1 MKYTLTIITIILF
14 YISTQAQTVQISMG
28 NNYANQVFYSM
39 QNGEIKNISN
49 DNWDLAFTTDQ
60 YASTIRTN
68 DGKGV
73 ELYTYHLGDTSD
85 WQNINISIMNN
96 LSSGMYNSE
105 ISWYDGAFENNSL
118 GHPDYG
124 WGVYNMINHN
134 VTGDSLYIIKT
145 INGNWKKICIQELTT
160 SGEYIFKFANLDGSN
175 ETTQSIL
182 KTNYTDKNF
191 IYFSIDQNTII
202 DREPI
207 SSEWDITF
215 TKYISPVQAMPYPV
229 TGVLTNS
236 NTEVAKATGI
246 TDPLTYFDYSNH
258 NFNNEINSIGYD
270 WKSYQGSFVVD
281 ANRCYFIKDKNEN
294 IWRLVFNSFDGMSTG
309 NIEFN
314 TELIFNTSSVNIN
327 KTNSLNVFPNPTT
340 QNTNLIFDFEEECL
354 INIYDISGVKV
365 YSKQLNSGGLEL
377 INLPTEN
384 FDAGLYFLVV
394 YKENRVLAKEKLI
407 VQ

>member
-1 MKYTLTIITIILF
+1 MKYTLTIITTILF
-14 YISTQAQTVQISMG
+14 YISPQAQTVQISMG
-28 NNYANQVFYSM
+28 NNYANQIFYSM

-85 WQNINISIMNN
+85 WQNINVSILNN
-96 LSSGMYNSE
+96 LSLGMYNSE

-124 WGVYNMINHN
+124 WGVYNMITHN

-145 INGNWKKICIQELTT
+145 INGNWKKIWIQELTT
-160 SGEYIFKFANLDGSN
+160 AGEYIFKFSNLDGSN
-175 ETTQSIL
+175 EITQSIL

-207 SSEWDITF
+207 NSEWDITF

-229 TGVLTNS
+229 TGVLTN
-236 NTEVAKATGI
+236 NNIEVAKATGV

-281 ANRCYFIKDKNEN
+281 ANRCYFIKDNNEN

-309 NIEFN
+309 NVEFN
-314 TELIFNTSSVNIN
+314 TELIFNTSSENIN
-327 KTNSLNVFPNPTT
+327 KASSLNVFPNPTT

-354 INIYDISGVKV
+354 INIYDISGVQV
-365 YSKQLNSGGLEL
+365 YSNQLNSTGLEL
-377 INLPTEN
+377 INLPTGN
-384 FDAGLYFLVV
+384 FDDGLYFLVV

>member
-14 YISTQAQTVQISMG
+14 YISPQAQTVQISMG

-85 WQNINISIMNN
+85 WQNINVSIMNN

-145 INGNWKKICIQELTT
+145 INGNWKKIWIHELTT
-160 SGEYIFKFANLDGSN
+160 AGEYIFKFANLDGSN
-175 ETTQSIL
+175 EITQSIL

-229 TGVLTNS
+229 TGVLTNN
-236 NTEVAKATGI
+236 NTEVAKATGV

-354 INIYDISGVKV
+354 INIYDIYGLKV
-365 YSKQLNSGGLEL
+365 YSKQLNSEGLEL
-377 INLPTEN
+377 INLPTEK

>member
-14 YISTQAQTVQISMG
+14 YISPQAQTVQISMG
-28 NNYANQVFYSM
+28 NNYANQIFYSM

-85 WQNINISIMNN
+85 WQNINVSIMNN

-145 INGNWKKICIQELTT
+145 INGNWKKIWIHELTT
-160 SGEYIFKFANLDGSN
+160 AGEYIFKFANLDGSN
-175 ETTQSIL
+175 EITQSIL

-229 TGVLTNS
+229 TGVLTNN
-236 NTEVAKATGI
+236 NTEVAKATGV

-354 INIYDISGVKV
+354 INIYDIYGLKV
-365 YSKQLNSGGLEL
+365 YSKQLNSEGLEL
-377 INLPTEN
+377 INLPTEK

>member
-1 MKYTLTIITIILF
+1 MKYTLTIITTILF
-14 YISTQAQTVQISMG
+14 YISPQAQTVQISMG
-28 NNYANQVFYSM
+28 NNYANQIFYSM

-85 WQNINISIMNN
+85 WQNINASIMNN

-145 INGNWKKICIQELTT
+145 INGNWKKIWIQELTT
-160 SGEYIFKFANLDGSN
+160 AGEYIFKFANLDGSN
-175 ETTQSIL
+175 EITQSIL

-229 TGVLTNS
+229 TGVLTNN
-236 NTEVAKATGI
+236 NTEVAKATGV

-309 NIEFN
+309 NVEFN
-314 TELIFNTSSVNIN
+314 TELIFNTSSENIN
-327 KTNSLNVFPNPTT
+327 KASSLNVFPNPTT

-354 INIYDISGVKV
+354 INIYDISGVQV
-365 YSKQLNSGGLEL
+365 YSNQLNSTGLEL
-377 INLPTEN
+377 INLPTGN

>member
-14 YISTQAQTVQISMG
+14 YISPQAQTVQISMG

-85 WQNINISIMNN
+85 WQNINVSITNN

-145 INGNWKKICIQELTT
+145 INGNWKKIWIKELTT
-160 SGEYIFKFANLDGSN
+160 AGEYIFKLANLDGSN
-175 ETTQSIL
+175 EITQSIL

-215 TKYISPVQAMPYPV
+215 TKYISPVQATPYPV
-229 TGVLTNS
+229 TGVLINS
-236 NTEVAKATGI
+236 NTEVAKATGV

-354 INIYDISGVKV
+354 INIYDISGLKV
-365 YSKQLNSGGLEL
+365 YSKQLNSEGLEL
-377 INLPTEN
+377 INLPTEK

>member
-14 YISTQAQTVQISMG
+14 YISPQAQTVQISMG

-85 WQNINISIMNN
+85 WQNINASIMNN

-145 INGNWKKICIQELTT
+145 INGNWKKIWIQELTT
-160 SGEYIFKFANLDGSN
+160 AGEYIFKFSNLDGSN
-175 ETTQSIL
+175 EITQSIL

-229 TGVLTNS
+229 TGVLTNN
-236 NTEVAKATGI
+236 NTEVAKATGV

-327 KTNSLNVFPNPTT
+327 KTSSLNIFPNPTT

-354 INIYDISGVKV
+354 INIYDIYGMKV

-377 INLPTEN
+377 INLPTEK

-394 YKENRVLAKEKLI
+394 YKENRILAKEKII

>member
-1 MKYTLTIITIILF
+1 MKYTLTIITLILF
-14 YISTQAQTVQISMG
+14 YISPQAQTVQISMG

-85 WQNINISIMNN
+85 WQNINVSITNN

-145 INGNWKKICIQELTT
+145 INGNWKKIWIQELTT
-160 SGEYIFKFANLDGSN
+160 AGEYVFKFANLDGSN
-175 ETTQSIL
+175 EITQSIL

-215 TKYISPVQAMPYPV
+215 TKYISPVQATPYPV
-229 TGVLTNS
+229 TGVLINS
-236 NTEVAKATGI
+236 STEVAKATGV

-327 KTNSLNVFPNPTT
+327 KTNSLNVFPNPTA

-354 INIYDISGVKV
+354 INIYDISGLKV
-365 YSKQLNSGGLEL
+365 YTKQLNSGGLEL

>member
-1 MKYTLTIITIILF
+1 MKYTLTIITTILF
-14 YISTQAQTVQISMG
+14 YISPQAQTVQISMG
-28 NNYANQVFYSM
+28 NNYTNQIFYSM

-85 WQNINISIMNN
+85 WQNINVSIMNN

-124 WGVYNMINHN
+124 WGVYNMITHN

-145 INGNWKKICIQELTT
+145 INGNWKKIWIQELTT
-160 SGEYIFKFANLDGSN
+160 AGEYIFKFSNLDGSN
-175 ETTQSIL
+175 EITQSIL

-229 TGVLTNS
+229 TGVLTNN
-236 NTEVAKATGI
+236 NTEVAKATGV

-309 NIEFN
+309 NVEFN
-314 TELIFNTSSVNIN
+314 TELIFNTSSENIN
-327 KTNSLNVFPNPTT
+327 KASSLNVFPNPTT

-354 INIYDISGVKV
+354 INIYDISGVQV
-365 YSKQLNSGGLEL
+365 YSNQLNSIGLEL
-377 INLPTEN
+377 INLPTGN

>member
-1 MKYTLTIITIILF
+1 MKYTLTIITTILF
-14 YISTQAQTVQISMG
+14 YISPQAQTVQISMG
-28 NNYANQVFYSM
+28 NNYANQIFYSM

-85 WQNINISIMNN
+85 WQNINVSILNN

-145 INGNWKKICIQELTT
+145 INGNWKKIWIQELTT
-160 SGEYIFKFANLDGSN
+160 AGEYIFKFANLDGSN
-175 ETTQSIL
+175 EITQSIL

-229 TGVLTNS
+229 TGVLTNN
-236 NTEVAKATGI
+236 NTEVAKATGV

-309 NIEFN
+309 NVEFN
-314 TELIFNTSSVNIN
+314 TELIFNTSSENIN
-327 KTNSLNVFPNPTT
+327 KASSLNVFPNPTT

-354 INIYDISGVKV
+354 INIYDISGVQV
-365 YSKQLNSGGLEL
+365 YSNQLNSTGLEL
-377 INLPTEN
+377 INLPTGN

>member
-1 MKYTLTIITIILF
+1 MKYNLTIITTILF
-14 YISTQAQTVQISMG
+14 YISPQAQTVQISMG

-85 WQNINISIMNN
+85 WQNINVSILNN

-145 INGNWKKICIQELTT
+145 INGNWKKIWIQELTT
-160 SGEYIFKFANLDGSN
+160 AGEYIFKFANLDGSN
-175 ETTQSIL
+175 EITQSIL

-229 TGVLTNS
+229 TGVLTNN
-236 NTEVAKATGI
+236 NTEVAKATGV

-294 IWRLVFNSFDGMSTG
+294 IWRLMFNSFDGMLTG

-314 TELIFNTSSVNIN
+314 TELIFNTSSININ

-354 INIYDISGVKV
+354 INIYDISGVQV
-365 YSKQLNSGGLEL
+365 YSNQLNSTGLEL
-377 INLPTEN
+377 INLPTGN

>member
-1 MKYTLTIITIILF
+1 MKYTLTIITTILF
-14 YISTQAQTVQISMG
+14 YISPQAQTVQISMG
-28 NNYANQVFYSM
+28 NNYANQIFYSM

-85 WQNINISIMNN
+85 WQNINVSILNN

-124 WGVYNMINHN
+124 WGVYNMITHN

-145 INGNWKKICIQELTT
+145 INGNWKKIWIQELTT
-160 SGEYIFKFANLDGSN
+160 AGEYIFKFSNLDGSN
-175 ETTQSIL
+175 EITQSIL

-207 SSEWDITF
+207 NSEWDITF

-229 TGVLTNS
+229 TGVLTN
-236 NTEVAKATGI
+236 NNIEVAKATGV

-309 NIEFN
+309 NVEFN
-314 TELIFNTSSVNIN
+314 TELIFNTSSENIN
-327 KTNSLNVFPNPTT
+327 KASSLNVFPNPTT

-354 INIYDISGVKV
+354 INIYDISGVQV
-365 YSKQLNSGGLEL
+365 YSNQLNSTGLEL
-377 INLPTEN
+377 INLPTGN

>member
-1 MKYTLTIITIILF
+1 MKYTLTIITLILF
-14 YISTQAQTVQISMG
+14 YVSPQAQTVQISMG

-85 WQNINISIMNN
+85 WQNINVSIMNN

-145 INGNWKKICIQELTT
+145 INGNWKKIWIQELTT
-160 SGEYIFKFANLDGSN
+160 AGEYVFKFANLDGSN
-175 ETTQSIL
+175 EITQSIL

-215 TKYISPVQAMPYPV
+215 TKYISPVQATPYPV
-229 TGVLTNS
+229 TGVLTNN
-236 NTEVAKATGI
+236 NTEVAKATGV

>member
-14 YISTQAQTVQISMG
+14 YVSPQAQTVQISMG

-85 WQNINISIMNN
+85 WQNINVSITNN

-145 INGNWKKICIQELTT
+145 INGNWKKIWIQELTT
-160 SGEYIFKFANLDGSN
+160 AGEYIFKLANLDGSN
-175 ETTQSIL
+175 EITQSIL

-215 TKYISPVQAMPYPV
+215 TKYISPVQATPYPV
-229 TGVLTNS
+229 TGVLINS
-236 NTEVAKATGI
+236 STEVAKATGV

-365 YSKQLNSGGLEL
+365 YSKQLNSEGLEL
-377 INLPTEN
+377 INLPTEK

>member
-1 MKYTLTIITIILF
+1 
-14 YISTQAQTVQISMG
+14 
-28 NNYANQVFYSM
+28 M

-85 WQNINISIMNN
+85 WQNINTSIVNN
-96 LSSGMYNSE
+96 LSSNMYNSE

-145 INGNWKKICIQELTT
+145 VNGNWKKVWIQELTT
-160 SGEYIFKFANLDGSN
+160 AGEYVFKFANLDGTN
-175 ETTQSIL
+175 EISQSIL

-191 IYFSIDQNTII
+191 IYFSIDQNTIT

-215 TKYISPVQAMPYPV
+215 TKYISPIQGMPYPV
-229 TGVLTNS
+229 TGVLTNI
-236 NTEVAKATGI
+236 NVEVAKATGI

-258 NFNNEINSIGYD
+258 NFDSEINSVGYD
-270 WKSYQGSFVVD
+270 WKSYQGSYIVD

-294 IWRLVFNSFDGMSTG
+294 IWRLVFTSFDGMSTG

-314 TELIFNTSSVNIN
+314 VELISNTSSVNIN
-327 KTNSLNVFPNPTT
+327 SPNSLNIFPNPTT
-340 QNTNLIFDFEEECL
+340 YMTNLIFDFEDECL
-354 INIYDISGVKV
+354 LNIFDVSGVNV
-365 YSKQLNSGGLEL
+365 YTEKLYNRGLEV
-377 INLPTEN
+377 ISLPTEN
-384 FDAGLYFLVV
+384 FDSGLYFLVIS
-394 YKENRVLAKEKLI
+394 KENSIVAKEKLI

>member
-14 YISTQAQTVQISMG
+14 YISPLAQTVQISMG

-49 DNWDLAFTTDQ
+49 DNWDLSFTTDQ

-85 WQNINISIMNN
+85 WQNINVSIINN

-145 INGNWKKICIQELTT
+145 INGNWKKIWIQELTT
-160 SGEYIFKFANLDGSN
+160 AGEYIFKFANLDGSN
-175 ETTQSIL
+175 EITQSIL

-236 NTEVAKATGI
+236 NTKVAKATGV

-258 NFNNEINSIGYD
+258 NFNNDINSIGYD
-270 WKSYQGSFVVD
+270 WKSYQGSYVVD
-281 ANRCYFIKDKNEN
+281 ANRCYFIKDINEN

-327 KTNSLNVFPNPTT
+327 KTNSLNIFPNPTT
-340 QNTNLIFDFEEECL
+340 QNTNLIFDFEKECL

-365 YSKQLNSGGLEL
+365 YSKQLNSGGLKL

>member
-1 MKYTLTIITIILF
+1 MKYTLTIITTILF
-14 YISTQAQTVQISMG
+14 YISPQAQTVQISMG

-85 WQNINISIMNN
+85 WQNINVSILNN

-124 WGVYNMINHN
+124 WGVYNMITHN

-145 INGNWKKICIQELTT
+145 INGNWKKIWIQELTT
-160 SGEYIFKFANLDGSN
+160 AGEYIFKFANLDGSN
-175 ETTQSIL
+175 EITQSIL

-229 TGVLTNS
+229 TGVLTNN
-236 NTEVAKATGI
+236 NTEVAKATGV

-309 NIEFN
+309 NVEFN
-314 TELIFNTSSVNIN
+314 TELIFNTSSENIN
-327 KTNSLNVFPNPTT
+327 KASSLNVFPNPTT

-354 INIYDISGVKV
+354 INIYDISGVQV
-365 YSKQLNSGGLEL
+365 YSKQLNNEGLEL
-377 INLPTEN
+377 INLPTGN

>member
-1 MKYTLTIITIILF
+1 MKYTLTIITLILF
-14 YISTQAQTVQISMG
+14 YISPQAQTVQISMG

-85 WQNINISIMNN
+85 WQNINVSITNN

-145 INGNWKKICIQELTT
+145 INGNWKKIWIQELTT
-160 SGEYIFKFANLDGSN
+160 AGEYVFKFANLDGSN
-175 ETTQSIL
+175 EITQSIL

-215 TKYISPVQAMPYPV
+215 TKYISPVQATPYPV
-229 TGVLTNS
+229 TGVLINS
-236 NTEVAKATGI
+236 STEVAKATGV

-327 KTNSLNVFPNPTT
+327 KTNSLNIFPNPTA

-354 INIYDISGVKV
+354 INIYDISGLKV
-365 YSKQLNSGGLEL
+365 YTKQLNSEGLEL

>member
-1 MKYTLTIITIILF
+1 MKYTLTIITTILF
-14 YISTQAQTVQISMG
+14 YISPQAQTVQISMG
-28 NNYANQVFYSM
+28 NNYANQIFYSM

-85 WQNINISIMNN
+85 WQNINVSILNN
-96 LSSGMYNSE
+96 LSLGMYNSE

-124 WGVYNMINHN
+124 WGVYNMITHN

-145 INGNWKKICIQELTT
+145 INGNWKKIWIQELTT
-160 SGEYIFKFANLDGSN
+160 AGEYIFKFANLDGSN
-175 ETTQSIL
+175 EITQSIL

-229 TGVLTNS
+229 TGVLTN
-236 NTEVAKATGI
+236 NNIEVAKATGV

-309 NIEFN
+309 NVEFN
-314 TELIFNTSSVNIN
+314 TELIFNTSSENIN
-327 KTNSLNVFPNPTT
+327 KASSLNVFPNPTT

-354 INIYDISGVKV
+354 INIYDISGVQV
-365 YSKQLNSGGLEL
+365 YSNQLNSTGFKL
-377 INLPTEN
+377 INLPTGN

>member
-145 INGNWKKICIQELTT
+145 INGNWKKIWIQELTT

-191 IYFSIDQNTII
+191 IYFSIDQNIII

>member
-1 MKYTLTIITIILF
+1 MKYTLTIITTILF
-14 YISTQAQTVQISMG
+14 YISPQAQTVQISMG

-85 WQNINISIMNN
+85 WQNINASIMNN
-96 LSSGMYNSE
+96 LSPGMYNSE

-145 INGNWKKICIQELTT
+145 INGNWKKIWIKELTT
-160 SGEYIFKFANLDGSN
+160 AGEYIFKLANLDGSN
-175 ETTQSIL
+175 EITQSIL

-229 TGVLTNS
+229 TGVLTNN
-236 NTEVAKATGI
+236 NTEVAKATGV

-309 NIEFN
+309 NVEFN
-314 TELIFNTSSVNIN
+314 TELIFNTSSENIN
-327 KTNSLNVFPNPTT
+327 KASSLNVFPNPTT

-354 INIYDISGVKV
+354 INIYDISGVQV
-365 YSKQLNSGGLEL
+365 YSNQLNSTGLEL
-377 INLPTEN
+377 INLPTGN

>member
-1 MKYTLTIITIILF
+1 MKYTLTIITTILF
-14 YISTQAQTVQISMG
+14 YISPQAQTVQISMG
-28 NNYANQVFYSM
+28 NNYANQIFYSM

-85 WQNINISIMNN
+85 WQNINVSILNN
-96 LSSGMYNSE
+96 LSLGMYNSE

-124 WGVYNMINHN
+124 WGVYNMITHN

-145 INGNWKKICIQELTT
+145 INGNWKKIWIQELTT
-160 SGEYIFKFANLDGSN
+160 AGEYIFKFSNLDGSN
-175 ETTQSIL
+175 EITQSIL

-207 SSEWDITF
+207 NSEWDITF

-229 TGVLTNS
+229 TGVLTN
-236 NTEVAKATGI
+236 NNIEVAKATGV

-309 NIEFN
+309 NVEFN
-314 TELIFNTSSVNIN
+314 TELIFNTSSENIN
-327 KTNSLNVFPNPTT
+327 KASSLNVFPNPTT

-354 INIYDISGVKV
+354 INIYDISGVQV
-365 YSKQLNSGGLEL
+365 YSNQLNSTGLEL
-377 INLPTEN
+377 INLPTGN
-384 FDAGLYFLVV
+384 FDDGLYFLVV

>member
-14 YISTQAQTVQISMG
+14 YISPQAQTVQISMG

-85 WQNINISIMNN
+85 WQNINVSIMNN

-145 INGNWKKICIQELTT
+145 INGNWKKIWIHELTT
-160 SGEYIFKFANLDGSN
+160 AGEYIFKFANLDGSN
-175 ETTQSIL
+175 EITQSIL

-229 TGVLTNS
+229 TGVLTNN

-314 TELIFNTSSVNIN
+314 TELIFNTSSFNIN

-354 INIYDISGVKV
+354 INIYDIYGLKV
-365 YSKQLNSGGLEL
+365 YSKQLNSEGLEL
-377 INLPTEN
+377 INLPTEK

>member
-1 MKYTLTIITIILF
+1 MKYTLTIITTILF
-14 YISTQAQTVQISMG
+14 YISPQAQTVQISMG
-28 NNYANQVFYSM
+28 NNYTNQIFYSM

-85 WQNINISIMNN
+85 WQNINVSILNN

-124 WGVYNMINHN
+124 WGVYNMITHN

-145 INGNWKKICIQELTT
+145 INGNWKKIWIQELTT
-160 SGEYIFKFANLDGSN
+160 AGEYIFKFSNLDGSN
-175 ETTQSIL
+175 EITQSIL

-229 TGVLTNS
+229 TGVLTNN
-236 NTEVAKATGI
+236 NTEVAKATGV

-309 NIEFN
+309 NVEFN
-314 TELIFNTSSVNIN
+314 TELIFNTSSENIN
-327 KTNSLNVFPNPTT
+327 KASSLNVFPNPTT

-365 YSKQLNSGGLEL
+365 YSNQLNSTGLEL

>member
-1 MKYTLTIITIILF
+1 MKYTLTIITTILF
-14 YISTQAQTVQISMG
+14 YISPQAQTVQISMG
-28 NNYANQVFYSM
+28 NNYANQIFYSM

-85 WQNINISIMNN
+85 WQNINVSIMNN

-124 WGVYNMINHN
+124 WGVYNMITHN

-145 INGNWKKICIQELTT
+145 INGNWKKIWIQELTT
-160 SGEYIFKFANLDGSN
+160 AGEYIFKFANLDGSN
-175 ETTQSIL
+175 EITQSIL

-229 TGVLTNS
+229 TGVLTNN
-236 NTEVAKATGI
+236 NTEVAKATGV

-314 TELIFNTSSVNIN
+314 TELIFITSSENIN
-327 KTNSLNVFPNPTT
+327 KASSLNVFPNPTT

-354 INIYDISGVKV
+354 INIYDISGVQV
-365 YSKQLNSGGLEL
+365 YSNQLNSTGLEL
-377 INLPTEN
+377 INLPTGN

>member
-1 MKYTLTIITIILF
+1 MKYTLTIITTILF
-14 YISTQAQTVQISMG
+14 YISPQAQTVQISMG
-28 NNYANQVFYSM
+28 NNYANQIFYSM

-85 WQNINISIMNN
+85 WQNINVSIMNN

-124 WGVYNMINHN
+124 WGVYNMITHN

-145 INGNWKKICIQELTT
+145 INGNWKKIWIQELTT
-160 SGEYIFKFANLDGSN
+160 AGEYIFKFANLDGSN
-175 ETTQSIL
+175 EITQSIL

-229 TGVLTNS
+229 TGVLTNN
-236 NTEVAKATGI
+236 NTEVAKATGV

-309 NIEFN
+309 NVEFN
-314 TELIFNTSSVNIN
+314 TELIFNTSSENIN
-327 KTNSLNVFPNPTT
+327 KASSLNVFPNPTT

-354 INIYDISGVKV
+354 INIYDIFGVQV
-365 YSKQLNSGGLEL
+365 YSNQLNSTGLKL
-377 INLPTEN
+377 INLPTGN

>member
-14 YISTQAQTVQISMG
+14 YISPLAQTVQISMG

-49 DNWDLAFTTDQ
+49 DNWDLSFTTDQ

-85 WQNINISIMNN
+85 WQNINVSIINN

-145 INGNWKKICIQELTT
+145 INGNWKKIWIQELTT
-160 SGEYIFKFANLDGSN
+160 AGEYIFKFANLDGSN
-175 ETTQSIL
+175 EITQSIL

-236 NTEVAKATGI
+236 NTEVAKATGV

-258 NFNNEINSIGYD
+258 NFNNDINSIGYD
-270 WKSYQGSFVVD
+270 WKSYQGSYVVD
-281 ANRCYFIKDKNEN
+281 ANRCYFIKDINEN

-327 KTNSLNVFPNPTT
+327 KTNSLNIFPNPTT

-365 YSKQLNSGGLEL
+365 YSKQLNSRGLEL

>member
-14 YISTQAQTVQISMG
+14 YVSPQAQTVQISMG

-85 WQNINISIMNN
+85 WQNINVSITNN

-145 INGNWKKICIQELTT
+145 INGNWKKIWIKELTT
-160 SGEYIFKFANLDGSN
+160 AGEYIFKLANLDGSN
-175 ETTQSIL
+175 EITQSIL
-182 KTNYTDKNF
+182 KTNYTNKNF

-215 TKYISPVQAMPYPV
+215 TKYISPVQATPYPV
-229 TGVLTNS
+229 TGVLINS
-236 NTEVAKATGI
+236 STEVAKATGV

-365 YSKQLNSGGLEL
+365 YSKQLNSEGLEL
-377 INLPTEN
+377 INLPTEK

>member
-1 MKYTLTIITIILF
+1 MKYTLTVITIILF
-14 YISTQAQTVQISMG
+14 YISPQAQTVQISMG
-28 NNYANQVFYSM
+28 NNYANQIFYSM

-85 WQNINISIMNN
+85 WQNINVSILNN

-124 WGVYNMINHN
+124 WGVYNMITHN

-145 INGNWKKICIQELTT
+145 INGNWKKIWIQELTT
-160 SGEYIFKFANLDGSN
+160 AGEYIFKFSNLDGSN
-175 ETTQSIL
+175 EITQSIL

-229 TGVLTNS
+229 TGVLTNN
-236 NTEVAKATGI
+236 NTEVAKATGV

-309 NIEFN
+309 NVEFN
-314 TELIFNTSSVNIN
+314 TELIFNTSSENIN
-327 KTNSLNVFPNPTT
+327 KASSLNVFPNPTT
-340 QNTNLIFDFEEECL
+340 QNTNLIFDFEDKCL
-354 INIYDISGVKV
+354 INIYDISGVQV
-365 YSKQLNSGGLEL
+365 YSNQLNSTGLEL
-377 INLPTEN
+377 INLPTGN

>member
-1 MKYTLTIITIILF
+1 MKYTLTIITTILF
-14 YISTQAQTVQISMG
+14 YISPQAQTVQISMG
-28 NNYANQVFYSM
+28 NNYANQIFYSM

-85 WQNINISIMNN
+85 WQNINVSILNN
-96 LSSGMYNSE
+96 LSLGMYNSE

-124 WGVYNMINHN
+124 WGVYNMITHN

-145 INGNWKKICIQELTT
+145 INGNWKKIWIQELTT
-160 SGEYIFKFANLDGSN
+160 AGEYIFKFSNLDGSN
-175 ETTQSIL
+175 EITQSIL

-229 TGVLTNS
+229 TGVLTN
-236 NTEVAKATGI
+236 NNIEVAKATGV

-281 ANRCYFIKDKNEN
+281 ANRCYFIKDNNEN

-309 NIEFN
+309 NVEFN
-314 TELIFNTSSVNIN
+314 TELIFNTSSENIN
-327 KTNSLNVFPNPTT
+327 KASSLNVFPNPTT

-354 INIYDISGVKV
+354 INIYDISGVQV
-365 YSKQLNSGGLEL
+365 YSNQLNSTGLEL
-377 INLPTEN
+377 INLPTGN
-384 FDAGLYFLVV
+384 FDDGLYFLVV

>member
-1 MKYTLTIITIILF
+1 MKYTLTIITTILF
-14 YISTQAQTVQISMG
+14 YISPQAQTVQISMG
-28 NNYANQVFYSM
+28 NNYANQIFYSM

-85 WQNINISIMNN
+85 WQNINVSILNN

-145 INGNWKKICIQELTT
+145 INGNWKKIWIQELTT
-160 SGEYIFKFANLDGSN
+160 AGEYIFKFANLDGSN
-175 ETTQSIL
+175 EITQSIS

-229 TGVLTNS
+229 TGVLTNN
-236 NTEVAKATGI
+236 NTEVAKATGV

-309 NIEFN
+309 NVEFN
-314 TELIFNTSSVNIN
+314 TELIFNTSSENIN
-327 KTNSLNVFPNPTT
+327 KASSLNVFPNPTT

-354 INIYDISGVKV
+354 INIYDIFGVQV
-365 YSKQLNSGGLEL
+365 YSNQLNSTGLKL
-377 INLPTEN
+377 INLPTGN

>member
-1 MKYTLTIITIILF
+1 MKYTLTIITLILF
-14 YISTQAQTVQISMG
+14 YISPQAQTVQISMG

-39 QNGEIKNISN
+39 KNGEIKNISN

-85 WQNINISIMNN
+85 WQNINVSIMNN
-96 LSSGMYNSE
+96 LSSSMYNSE
-105 ISWYDGAFENNSL
+105 ISWHDGAFENNSL

-145 INGNWKKICIQELTT
+145 INGNWKKIWIQELTT
-160 SGEYIFKFANLDGSN
+160 AGEYIFKFANLDGSN
-175 ETTQSIL
+175 EITQSIL

-229 TGVLTNS
+229 TGVLTNN
-236 NTEVAKATGI
+236 NTEVAKATGV
-246 TDPLTYFDYSNH
+246 TDPLTYFNYSNH

-309 NIEFN
+309 NVEFN
-314 TELIFNTSSVNIN
+314 TELIFNTSSENIN
-327 KTNSLNVFPNPTT
+327 KAGSLNVFPNPTT

-354 INIYDISGVKV
+354 INIYDISGVQV
-365 YSKQLNSGGLEL
+365 YSNQLNSIGLEL
-377 INLPTEN
+377 INLPTGN

>member
-14 YISTQAQTVQISMG
+14 YISPLAQTVQISMG

-85 WQNINISIMNN
+85 WQNINVSIINN

-145 INGNWKKICIQELTT
+145 INGNWKKIWIQELTT
-160 SGEYIFKFANLDGSN
+160 AGEYIFKFANLDGSN
-175 ETTQSIL
+175 EITQSIL

-236 NTEVAKATGI
+236 NTEVAKATGV

-258 NFNNEINSIGYD
+258 NFNNDINSIGYD
-270 WKSYQGSFVVD
+270 WKSYQGSYVVD

-327 KTNSLNVFPNPTT
+327 KTNSLNIFPNPTT

-365 YSKQLNSGGLEL
+365 YSKQLNSRGLEL

>member
-1 MKYTLTIITIILF
+1 MKYTLTIITTILF
-14 YISTQAQTVQISMG
+14 YISPQAQTVQISMG

-85 WQNINISIMNN
+85 WQNINVSIMNN

-145 INGNWKKICIQELTT
+145 INGNWKKIWIQELTT
-160 SGEYIFKFANLDGSN
+160 AGEYIFKFANLDGSN
-175 ETTQSIL
+175 EITQSIL

-229 TGVLTNS
+229 TGVLTNN
-236 NTEVAKATGI
+236 NTEVAKATGV

-365 YSKQLNSGGLEL
+365 YSKQLNSEGLEL

>member
-1 MKYTLTIITIILF
+1 MKYTLTIITLILF
-14 YISTQAQTVQISMG
+14 YISPQAQTVQISMG

-85 WQNINISIMNN
+85 WQNINVSIMNN

-124 WGVYNMINHN
+124 WGVYNMITHN

-145 INGNWKKICIQELTT
+145 INGNWKKIWIQELTT
-160 SGEYIFKFANLDGSN
+160 AGEYIFKFANLDGSN
-175 ETTQSIL
+175 EITQSIL

-229 TGVLTNS
+229 TGVLTNN
-236 NTEVAKATGI
+236 NTEVAKATGV

-309 NIEFN
+309 NVEFN
-314 TELIFNTSSVNIN
+314 TELIFNTSSENIN
-327 KTNSLNVFPNPTT
+327 KASSLNVFPNPTT

-365 YSKQLNSGGLEL
+365 YSKQLNSRGLEL

>member
-14 YISTQAQTVQISMG
+14 YISPQAQTVQISMG

-85 WQNINISIMNN
+85 WQNINVSIMNN

-145 INGNWKKICIQELTT
+145 INGNWKKIWIKELTT
-160 SGEYIFKFANLDGSN
+160 AGEYIFKLANLDGSN
-175 ETTQSIL
+175 EITQSIL

-236 NTEVAKATGI
+236 STEVAKATGV

-365 YSKQLNSGGLEL
+365 YSKQLNSEGLEL
-377 INLPTEN
+377 INLPTEK